1 MFVLFFMITL
11 KRFLGLVSRA
21 GSARRSVV
29 GIRRFVGSVRSW
41 GLLVIIRCRGGKG
54 RIGMIEFLFAPAQ
67 DSGLTLG
74 QAIGGIIV

>member
-1 MFVLFFMITL
+1 MITL
-11 KRFLGLVSRA
+11 KTFLGLVSRA
-21 GSARRSVV
+21 
-29 GIRRFVGSVRSW
+29 GSVRSW